1 MKEYYVYIL
10 TNKRK
15 RVLYVGVTNDVTR
28 RYFEH
33 LTKQD
38 TDSFTAKYCLNVLV
52 YVESCKSIEEAI
64 AREKQLK
71 KWNRQKKF
79 DLIATINPDMNN
91 LADGLS

>member
-15 RVLYVGVTNDVTR
+15 SVLYVGVTNDVTR

-38 TDSFTAKYCLNVLV
+38 SYSFTAKYCLNVLV

>member
-15 RVLYVGVTNDVTR
+15 SVLYVGVTNDVTR

-33 LTKQD
+33 LTTQD

-64 AREKQLK
+64 VREKQLK

>member
-15 RVLYVGVTNDVTR
+15 SVLYVGVTNDVTR

-33 LTKQD
+33 LTTQD